1 MTTDTP
7 RDPSHDPRSLVGK
20 TALVTGGGRGIGRAI
35 ATELARG
42 GANVYITYRENQSL
56 ADAVARDLQSTWHAD
71 VRTAQCDVRSGQD
84 IERVFTEVRQ
94 SYGSLHILVNNAGM
108 TSDNLVMRLSEQ
120 AWDDVMDTNL
130 RGTFLACKAALRPM
144 LKERWGRI
152 INITSVVGV
161 AGNPGQANYAAAK
174 AGIIGFSR
182 SLALEVAS
190 RGITVNAVAPGF
202 VQTDMTA
209 GLSDEQ
215 KEVIRQR
222 IPMGRYAEA
231 AEIGPLVA
239 FLASDAASYI
249 TGQVFNVD
257 GGLVMA

>member
-1 MTTDTP
+1 
-7 RDPSHDPRSLVGK
+7 
-20 TALVTGGGRGIGRAI
+20 
-35 ATELARG
+35 
-42 GANVYITYRENQSL
+42 
-56 ADAVARDLQSTWHAD
+56 
-71 VRTAQCDVRSGQD
+71 
-84 IERVFTEVRQ
+84 
-94 SYGSLHILVNNAGM
+94 
-108 TSDNLVMRLSEQ
+108 MRLSEQ

>member
-1 MTTDTP
+1 MTTDQRP
-7 RDPSHDPRSLVGK
+7 DDPRSLKGR

-35 ATELARG
+35 ARELARA
-42 GANVYITYRENQSL
+42 GANVMITYRGNQSL
-56 ADAVARDLQSTWHAD
+56 ADAVVRDLQSTYRAD
-71 VRTAQCDVRSGQD
+71 VRAVQCDVRSGQD
-84 IERVFTEVRQ
+84 IERVMKDVLQ
-94 SYGSLHILVNNAGM
+94 AYGPLHILVNNAGM

-120 AWDDVMDTNL
+120 DWDDVMDTNL
-130 RGTFLACKAALRPM
+130 RGTFLACKAAIRPM
-144 LKERWGRI
+144 LKARWGRI

-202 VQTDMTA
+202 VQTDMTS

-231 AEIGPLVA
+231 EEIGPLVA

>member
-1 MTTDTP
+1 MTTDQARGTLAD
-7 RDPSHDPRSLVGK
+7 RLSLRGR
-20 TALVTGGGRGIGRAI
+20 TAIVTGGGRGIGRAI
-35 ATELARG
+35 ATDLARA
-42 GANVYITYRENQSL
+42 GANLIITYRENQSL
-56 ADAVARDLQSTWHAD
+56 AETVARDLQTLGAD
-71 VRTAQCDVRSGQD
+71 CRISKVDVRSGQD
-84 IERVFTEVRQ
+84 LDRVVNEAKQ
-94 SYGSLHILVNNAGM
+94 AYGGLHVLVNNAGM
-108 TSDNLVMRLSEQ
+108 TADNLVMRLSED
-120 AWDDVMDTNL
+120 AWDDVIDTNL

-144 LKERWGRI
+144 VRERWGRI

-161 AGNPGQANYAAAK
+161 AGNAGQANYASAK
-174 AGIIGFSR
+174 AGIIGFTR

-202 VQTDMTA
+202 VLTDMTS

-222 IPMGRYAEA
+222 IPMQRYADPDEVS
-231 AEIGPLVA
+231 PLVA

-257 GGLVMA
+257 GGLVMG

>member
-1 MTTDTP
+1 MTEAP
-7 RDPSHDPRSLVGK
+7 DPRSLVGR

-35 ATELARG
+35 ATELARA
-42 GANVYITYRENQSL
+42 GANVLITYRENQSL

-71 VRTAQCDVRSGQD
+71 VRAAQCDVRSGQD
-84 IERVFTEVRQ
+84 IERVMTEVRQ
-94 SYGSLHILVNNAGM
+94 SFGALHILVNNAGM
-108 TSDNLVMRLSEQ
+108 TADNLVMRLSEQ

-152 INITSVVGV
+152 VNITSVVGV

-202 VQTDMTA
+202 VQTDMTS

-231 AEIGPLVA
+231 NEIGPLVA

>member
-1 MTTDTP
+1 MTDGT
-7 RDPSHDPRSLVGK
+7 DPRSLVGR
-20 TALVTGGGRGIGRAI
+20 TAVVTGGGRGIGRAI
-35 ATELARG
+35 ATELARA
-42 GANVYITYRENQSL
+42 GANVLITYRENQAL

-71 VRTAQCDVRSGQD
+71 VRATQCDVRSGQD
-84 IERVFTEVRQ
+84 LERVMNEVRQ

-108 TSDNLVMRLSEQ
+108 TADNLVMRLSER
-120 AWDDVMDTNL
+120 AWDDVIDTNL

-202 VQTDMTA
+202 VQTDMTS

-231 AEIGPLVA
+231 DEIGPLVA